1 MHVRKFAII
10 IVYPNKLIINAAHLD
25 GFYVMNTHTHEPSA
39 IEIENRDKYPR

>member
-10 IVYPNKLIINAAHLD
+10 VYPNAAHLD